1 MKNKNSFLQRLA
13 ITQGRHLKI
22 INNKIQLFPEKNWQ
36 NEMKLFKLTKLKYIE
51 WVVSSE
57 NFKKNPLCQVN
68 GFKIINKNLA
78 KYKIKCRSV
87 DLDFIV
93 KENPLNFSKKNL
105 NFFIQ
110 KIEIISKN
118 AIKIGIKYLIFPF
131 LESSSPK
138 NKIKFNK
145 FVSLIEIIR
154 KKIPEDLMIL
164 IETDLKPSKVIM
176 FLKKMKNKI
185 FINYDLGNSA
195 SKNYNFNEEKK
206 YFKYVKNIHLKD
218 RIKQGSTVRFGFGN
232 ANFKKMFTFL
242 SKNLDKY
249 DFTLQPARSMYNKDI
264 KEIKLNIEYI
274 KKLLSN
280 L

>member
-105 NFFIQ
+105 NFFTQ